1 MDSSYIF
8 VILTNNTA
16 RELQS
21 PLQALTANF
30 LCGKA
35 LIFPS
40 SLEVLRLFSWGVR
53 AFLMARVFLGRRSK
67 GLYFLL
73 LYNFLR
79 FSFCFWCI
87 TMYTRAI
94 DLRTT
99 RMLNL
104 EAAPPVTLA
113 TLRLPSS
120 VFKSSSCLV
129 SSSFFLLRSSEHLTR
144 GILSQ
149 ACKTEK
155 KPH

>member
-1 MDSSYIF
+1 MGSKS
-8 VILTNNTA
+8 
-16 RELQS
+16 
-21 PLQALTANF
+21 F

-35 LIFPS
+35 LIFRS
-40 SLEVLRLFSWGVR
+40 SFDVLRLFSWGVR

-73 LYNFLR
+73 LYICLR

-87 TMYTRAI
+87 TMYTRAM

-99 RMLNL
+99 LILLNL

-129 SSSFFLLRSSEHLTR
+129 SSSFFLLRNSEHFTR
-144 GILSQ
+144 GILI
-149 ACKTEK
+149 KVFTEK
-155 KPH
+155 